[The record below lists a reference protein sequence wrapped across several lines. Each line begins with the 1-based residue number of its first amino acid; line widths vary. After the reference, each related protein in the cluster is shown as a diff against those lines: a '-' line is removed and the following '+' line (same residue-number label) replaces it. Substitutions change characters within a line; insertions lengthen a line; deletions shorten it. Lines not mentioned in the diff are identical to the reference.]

1 MSAGTRMCSPVN
13 QDTPGHTNLVQ
24 HSIITEPGN
33 KVKLRPYRIP
43 KARKEAIR
51 SKVKNNCGS

>member
-1 MSAGTRMCSPVN
+1 MCSPVN